1 MRAPSSIRRPGMSGA
16 LGAIVCS
23 VVLALGAPAS
33 ADERD
38 VVFAAGKLQIHVRP
52 GEAAPIVGHAE
63 EGDELEVIGDQG
75 RWLRVRSGKQVGWVT
90 RTEVSEA
97 KPAEPRTRVQKTGFS
112 GKPVTDALKV
122 KVLADRVRGFDDPAT
137 KSKAVLDLAKGETVT
152 VIGRGHDGW
161 ILVEQDSGNV
171 GWIPASV
178 VTDGGKFA
186 GDPRQAPNATAKV
199 ATAPAA
205 GAGTSASAST
215 STATSTS
222 SSRPVEVSPAK
233 RLLSVGL
240 LATAGAQTF
249 KMEQTGEGAAT
260 ATASGPF
267 AVIGARGQL
276 TVRGSIWVGVTTM
289 AELGTANM
297 VYEGATETSKPMST
311 REFALDAYG
320 EVGWGGLRHIALRG
334 GVHYA
339 TMSVESERTE
349 PMLLGERIAGATVGL
364 EGAVP
369 LYRRLVLSASVDVM
383 PAGAQRLNKLPA
395 GTLYAST
402 VQQAWARASLS
413 LPLPLHLIGAV
424 CYRFGALS
432 ADLSDGAAMMPK
444 TASRTDQSHVITAG
458 VGMTW

>member
-1 MRAPSSIRRPGMSGA
+1 
-16 LGAIVCS
+16 
-23 VVLALGAPAS
+23 
-33 ADERD
+33 
-38 VVFAAGKLQIHVRP
+38 
-52 GEAAPIVGHAE
+52 
-63 EGDELEVIGDQG
+63 
-75 RWLRVRSGKQVGWVT
+75 
-90 RTEVSEA
+90 
-97 KPAEPRTRVQKTGFS
+97 
-112 GKPVTDALKV
+112 VTDALKV

-186 GDPRQAPNATAKV
+186 GDPRQAPDATAKV
-199 ATAPAA
+199 AMAPAA
-205 GAGTSASAST
+205 GAGTSTST
-215 STATSTS
+215 STSTS
-222 SSRPVEVSPAK
+222 SSRPVEVRPAK

-289 AELGTANM
+289 AELGTASM

-334 GVHYA
+334 GAHYA

-349 PMLLGERIAGATVGL
+349 PMLIGERIAGATVGL

-369 LYRRLVLSASVDVM
+369 LYHRLVLSASVDVM

-424 CYRFGALS
+424 CYRFSALS
-432 ADLSDGAAMMPK
+432 ADLSDGAETMPK

-458 VGMTW
+458 LGMTW

>member
-1 MRAPSSIRRPGMSGA
+1 MPGA

-23 VVLALGAPAS
+23 VILALAAPAL
-33 ADERD
+33 AEDHD
-38 VVFAAGKLQIHVRP
+38 VVFATGKLQIHVRP
-52 GEAAPIVGHAE
+52 GEAAPVVGHAD
-63 EGDELEVIGDQG
+63 EGEELEVLGDQG

-90 RTEVSEA
+90 RTEVTEA

-122 KVLADRVRGFDDPAT
+122 KVAVDRVRGFDDPAT
-137 KSKAVLDLAKGETVT
+137 KSKAVLDLAKGEVVT

-205 GAGTSASAST
+205 GAGSM
-215 STATSTS
+215 
-222 SSRPVEVSPAK
+222 SRPVEVRPAK
-233 RLLSVGL
+233 RLLSGGL

-260 ATASGPF
+260 ATASGPL
-267 AVIGARGQL
+267 AIVGARGQMA
-276 TVRGSIWVGVTTM
+276 VRESIWVGVGTM
-289 AELGTANM
+289 AELGTADM
-297 VYEGATETSKPMST
+297 VYKGASETSKPMST
-311 REFALDAYG
+311 REFAVDAYA
-320 EVGWGGLRHIALRG
+320 EVGWGGLRHLALRG

-339 TMSVESERTE
+339 TMSVGSERTE
-349 PMLLGERIAGATVGL
+349 PMLIGERIAGATVGL
-364 EGAVP
+364 GGAVP
-369 LYRRLVLSASVDVM
+369 VYRRLLFSAAVDVM
-383 PAGAQRLNKLPA
+383 PIGSQRMNRLPA

-402 VQQAWARASLS
+402 VQEAWARAALS
-413 LPLPLHLIGAV
+413 MPLPLRLIGAV
-424 CYRFGALS
+424 CYRFGTLS
-432 ADLSDGAAMMPK
+432 ADLSDGAAAMPK
-444 TASRTDQSHVITAG
+444 TANRTDQSHVITAG